1 MQSSNWI
8 ASVHQLRHTARL
20 WCCTVQLVSK
30 ANWCD
35 PNQECN
41 FDPRDE
47 CRYQEWSFICW
58 MFFFCVALL
67 DKRVA
72 SWSSVSNF
80 SNSATLRCACLLP
93 ICLLGM
99 LNDLGCFFLL
109 KIDKYFCL
117 CITYCP
123 RHLHHYFDYHVCVSI
138 LRPSVRSCVT
148 KFFFRPINKCY

>member
-1 MQSSNWI
+1 
-8 ASVHQLRHTARL
+8 
-20 WCCTVQLVSK
+20 
-30 ANWCD
+30 
-35 PNQECN
+35 
-41 FDPRDE
+41 
-47 CRYQEWSFICW
+47 

-109 KIDKYFCL
+109 KINKYLCL
-117 CITYCP
+117 CITYCVQRP
-123 RHLHHYFDYHVCVSI
+123 LALLRKTFTLEKEFFSIDYFVMVWSSVPNFSTNMRLQCACLLLICLLEILNDLRCFFIQMKQILVLIHNILFPEANSI
-138 LRPSVRSCVT
+138 A
-148 KFFFRPINKCY
+148 I